1 MWFIFQNFISD
12 VEYLLH
18 SIKPTILSIPA
29 LSKNFI
35 SFLLSSIIIHHEL
48 FLSFPRRL
56 THSFRSLNTKLLTSV
71 SRTDK
76 NVHNLNLVDH
86 RYSLSGEQMSVLG
99 PDTAESSVEM
109 RRGESRTCPVHGRIH
124 LCIGVHVNLCV
135 WMRVLQHCGKWLRVY
150 VYRFSSSRCRSLLL
164 PLPPSCFHC
173 DAAAP
178 DSMYPRDTYQPILLL
193 LNIFCI
199 NLWLRDVWLI
209 YPYEVGLYREHT

>member
-29 LSKNFI
+29 LSK
-35 SFLLSSIIIHHEL
+35 LSAKFDNNSPLFL
-48 FLSFPRRL
+48 FLSSPRRL

-164 PLPPSCFHC
+164 PLPHPVSIAMRLHQIVC
-173 DAAAP
+173 
-178 DSMYPRDTYQPILLL
+178 ILEIL
-193 LNIFCI
+193 ISQFYFC
-199 NLWLRDVWLI
+199 LI
-209 YPYEVGLYREHT
+209 SFVLICG

>member
-1 MWFIFQNFISD
+1 
-12 VEYLLH
+12 
-18 SIKPTILSIPA
+18 
-29 LSKNFI
+29 
-35 SFLLSSIIIHHEL
+35 
-48 FLSFPRRL
+48 
-56 THSFRSLNTKLLTSV
+56 
-71 SRTDK
+71 
-76 NVHNLNLVDH
+76 
-86 RYSLSGEQMSVLG
+86 MSVLG

-199 NLWLRDVWLI
+199 NLWLGMFD
-209 YPYEVGLYREHT
+209 